1 VSKNAAPSP
10 RAEGI
15 TMKVSMDRQRE
26 KKRSTDDSVQ
36 LQMFDKH
43 GKATRPEQVTTVDEL
58 PARWF
63 RVWEA
68 EYLARLSTK
77 VPADET
83 KAYALSLVLGQWGR
97 ERARRELKKNHPQ
110 LW

>member
-1 VSKNAAPSP
+1 
-10 RAEGI
+10 
-15 TMKVSMDRQRE
+15 MKVSMDRQRE

-43 GKATRPEQVTTVDEL
+43 GKATSPEQVTTVDDL
-58 PARWF
+58 PATRF
-63 RVWEA
+63 RAWER

-83 KAYALSLVLGQWGR
+83 KAYALKLVLAAWRR
-97 ERARRELKKNHPQ
+97 ELARRELKKNHPK
-110 LW
+110 LF

>member
-1 VSKNAAPSP
+1 
-10 RAEGI
+10 
-15 TMKVSMDRQRE
+15 MKVSMDRQRE
-26 KKRSTDDSVQ
+26 KKRSTDDPSQ
-36 LQMFDKH
+36 LMLIDKA
-43 GKATRPEQVTTVDEL
+43 GKVTDPTKVKSVDEL

-63 RVWEA
+63 RAWEA